1 MQAAKLMDK
10 YGYYLI
16 AYSQTNSLAEEHSYM
31 EDIDLVREC
40 LERDNAAWS
49 IFWQR
54 FQRVIAIR
62 IRQVF
67 ARYNYRAGESQFY
80 EAFDYVFDHFFSN
93 KALAGYRKSG
103 SLDGYVATVAARATI
118 DWYRASVTE
127 KQLYGQGDKA
137 VRDQYARATIDWCRA
152 SVTGKQLYGQG
163 DEALRDQYLPEQEDP
178 SDGSGDTLEQRAK
191 FSTEE
196 RLCYRIMLISFRD
209 LESSDLNELA
219 KLANKSESV
228 TRKLI
233 EALQTRLMD
242 KNQKA
247 DDHSGKLQVLFLQIQ
262 VLERKKGQAERLA
275 KKRQQLSAL
284 QEQYKKQ
291 GFEVFPSRTDLT
303 ELFNW
308 DINKTDRLLRKV
320 KEKLR
325 LALSGD
331 GSAEP

>member
-1 MQAAKLMDK
+1 
-10 YGYYLI
+10 
-16 AYSQTNSLAEEHSYM
+16 
-31 EDIDLVREC
+31 
-40 LERDNAAWS
+40 
-49 IFWQR
+49 
-54 FQRVIAIR
+54 
-62 IRQVF
+62 
-67 ARYNYRAGESQFY
+67 
-80 EAFDYVFDHFFSN
+80 
-93 KALAGYRKSG
+93 
-103 SLDGYVATVAARATI
+103 
-118 DWYRASVTE
+118 VTE

-163 DEALRDQYLPEQEDP
+163 DEALGDQYLPEQEDP

-196 RLCYRIMLISFRD
+196 RLCYRIRLIRLRY
-209 LESSDLNELA
+209 LESTDLNELA
-219 KLANKSESV
+219 KLAQRSETE
-228 TRKLI
+228 TRDLI

-242 KNQKA
+242 QNQKA
-247 DDHSGKLQVLFLQIQ
+247 DDRSGKLQVLFLQIQ
-262 VLERKKGQAERLA
+262 VLERKTGQAERLA

-303 ELFNW
+303 KLFNW

-331 GSAEP
+331 GRSEPNRYTA

>member
-1 MQAAKLMDK
+1 
-10 YGYYLI
+10 
-16 AYSQTNSLAEEHSYM
+16 M

-118 DWYRASVTE
+118 DWYRASVT
-127 KQLYGQGDKA
+127 
-137 VRDQYARATIDWCRA
+137 
-152 SVTGKQLYGQG
+152 GKQLYGQG

-196 RLCYRIMLISFRD
+196 RLCYRIMLIRFRD
-209 LESSDLNELA
+209 LESTDLNELA

-262 VLERKKGQAERLA
+262 VLERKKGQADRLA
-275 KKRQQLSAL
+275 KKRQQFSAL

-320 KEKLR
+320 REKLR

-331 GSAEP
+331 GRAEPNRYTA

>member
-1 MQAAKLMDK
+1 MDK

-118 DWYRASVTE
+118 DWYRASVT
-127 KQLYGQGDKA
+127 
-137 VRDQYARATIDWCRA
+137 
-152 SVTGKQLYGQG
+152 GKQLYGQG

-196 RLCYRIMLISFRD
+196 RLCYRIMLIRFRD
-209 LESSDLNELA
+209 LESTDLNELA

-262 VLERKKGQAERLA
+262 VLERKKGQADRLA
-275 KKRQQLSAL
+275 KKRQQFSAL

>member
-1 MQAAKLMDK
+1 
-10 YGYYLI
+10 
-16 AYSQTNSLAEEHSYM
+16 M

-118 DWYRASVTE
+118 DWYRASVT
-127 KQLYGQGDKA
+127 
-137 VRDQYARATIDWCRA
+137 
-152 SVTGKQLYGQG
+152 GKQLYGQG

-196 RLCYRIMLISFRD
+196 RLCYRIRLIRLRY
-209 LESSDLNELA
+209 LESTDLNELA

-262 VLERKKGQAERLA
+262 VLERKKGQADRLA
-275 KKRQQLSAL
+275 KKRQQFSAL

>member
-118 DWYRASVTE
+118 DWYRASVT
-127 KQLYGQGDKA
+127 
-137 VRDQYARATIDWCRA
+137 
-152 SVTGKQLYGQG
+152 GKQLYGQG

-196 RLCYRIMLISFRD
+196 RLCYRIMLIRFRD
-209 LESSDLNELA
+209 LESTDLNELA

-262 VLERKKGQAERLA
+262 VLERKKGQADRLA
-275 KKRQQLSAL
+275 KKRQQFSAL

>member
-1 MQAAKLMDK
+1 MSMNRRVPVR
-10 YGYYLI
+10 I
-16 AYSQTNSLAEEHSYM
+16 YSTSLRGHAVTTLAEEHSYM

-118 DWYRASVTE
+118 DWYRASVT
-127 KQLYGQGDKA
+127 
-137 VRDQYARATIDWCRA
+137 
-152 SVTGKQLYGQG
+152 GKQLYGQG

-196 RLCYRIMLISFRD
+196 RLCYRIMLIRFRD
-209 LESSDLNELA
+209 LESTDLNELA

-262 VLERKKGQAERLA
+262 VLERKKGQADRLA
-275 KKRQQLSAL
+275 KKRQQFSAL

>member
-1 MQAAKLMDK
+1 
-10 YGYYLI
+10 
-16 AYSQTNSLAEEHSYM
+16 M

-62 IRQVF
+62 IRHVF
-67 ARYNYRAGESQFY
+67 ARYNYREGDSKFN

-118 DWYRASVTE
+118 DWY
-127 KQLYGQGDKA
+127 
-137 VRDQYARATIDWCRA
+137 RA

-196 RLCYRIMLISFRD
+196 RLCYRIRLIRLRY
-209 LESSDLNELA
+209 LESTDLNELA
-219 KLANKSESV
+219 KLAQRSETE
-228 TRKLI
+228 TRDLI

-242 KNQKA
+242 QNQKA
-247 DDHSGKLQVLFLQIQ
+247 DDRFGKLQVLFLQIQ
-262 VLERKKGQAERLA
+262 VLERKTGQADRLA

-303 ELFNW
+303 KLFNW

-331 GSAEP
+331 GSAEPNRYTA

>member
-80 EAFDYVFDHFFSN
+80 EAFDYVFDHFFCN

-118 DWYRASVTE
+118 DWY
-127 KQLYGQGDKA
+127 
-137 VRDQYARATIDWCRA
+137 RA

-196 RLCYRIMLISFRD
+196 RLCYRIMLIRFRD
-209 LESSDLNELA
+209 LESTDLNELA

-262 VLERKKGQAERLA
+262 VLERKKGQADRLA
-275 KKRQQLSAL
+275 KKRQQFSAL

>member
-1 MQAAKLMDK
+1 MNRRVPVR
-10 YGYYLI
+10 I
-16 AYSQTNSLAEEHSYM
+16 YSTSLRGHAVTTLAEEHSYM
-31 EDIDLVREC
+31 EDIDLVRKC
-40 LERDNAAWS
+40 LEGDNAAWS

-118 DWYRASVTE
+118 DWYRASVT
-127 KQLYGQGDKA
+127 
-137 VRDQYARATIDWCRA
+137 
-152 SVTGKQLYGQG
+152 GKQLYGQG

-196 RLCYRIMLISFRD
+196 RLCYRIMLIRFRD
-209 LESSDLNELA
+209 LESTDLNELA

-262 VLERKKGQAERLA
+262 VLERKKGQADRLA
-275 KKRQQLSAL
+275 KKRQQFSAL